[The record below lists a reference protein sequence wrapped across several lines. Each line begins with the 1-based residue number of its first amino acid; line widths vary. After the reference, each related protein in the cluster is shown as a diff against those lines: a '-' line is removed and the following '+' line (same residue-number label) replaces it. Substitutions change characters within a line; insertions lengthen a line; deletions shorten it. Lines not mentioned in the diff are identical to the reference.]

1 MNRLGTVILLL
12 AALSASGTAQPRKFL
27 GVWEARF
34 KGDVFLTLKL
44 QEGEPIA
51 GTINGG
57 NVQVNQDGDL
67 IEASAGT
74 DEFPISKPAIDGEK
88 LAFEAK
94 DNDGETMQFEMR
106 LTGDGEAQFQFVNLP
121 KGLKMK
127 PFTLK
132 RK

>member
-1 MNRLGTVILLL
+1 MNRLGAVVVLL
-12 AALSASGTAQPRKFL
+12 AAAVGNSGFAQPQRFL

-67 IEASAGT
+67 TEASAGT
-74 DEFPISKPAIDGEK
+74 DEIPISKAAIDGEK
-88 LAFEAK
+88 LAFEEN
-94 DNDGETMQFEMR
+94 NDGETIRIEMR
-106 LTGDGEAQFQFVNLP
+106 LTGDGEAQFKFVNLP
-121 KGLKMK
+121 EGLKMK